1 MALVRDNR
9 IVTDPY
15 RDVSADDAL
24 PAAGA
29 LLVSLEQW
37 RTHRDRLARH
47 PDPLGL
53 RLRSDQHPDEIAD
66 DLDRFA
72 VIALEFPTFRDGRAY
87 SVARLLRQRH
97 GFTGELRAVGDVL
110 LDQLHFMQRVGF
122 DAFEINGEDPLGAY
136 RQAAGEFSV
145 WYQPAADDRPWAS
158 RLRQRRSA

>member
-1 MALVRDNR
+1 MALVRDNQL
-9 IVTDPY
+9 VTDAY

-37 RTHRDRLARH
+37 QGHRDRLSRH
-47 PDPLGL
+47 PDPVGL
-53 RLRSDQHPDEIAD
+53 RLRGDQQPDEIAD
-66 DLDRFA
+66 DLNRFA
-72 VIALEFPTFRDGRAY
+72 VIALEFTTFRDGRAY
-87 SVARLLRQRH
+87 SLARLLRERH

-122 DAFEINGEDPLGAY
+122 DAFEIEGADPLGAY

-145 WYQPAADDRPWAS
+145 WYQPAADQRPWAS
-158 RLRQRRSA
+158 RLRHSRRA